1 MEHIRGDT
9 FDYVAIMDA
18 TIPDGAFVGFVPSC
32 QLRDPYGNLIDDVV
46 TTWVDPLTTRSIGLH
61 VTDTSEWK
69 IGPAVYDIQ
78 LRRTSDGYTRST
90 HKGTFD
96 IIEDVTRP

>member
-18 TIPDGAFVGFVPSC
+18 TIPDGAFVGFVPTC
-32 QLRDPYGNLIDDVV
+32 QLRDLQGKLISDVV
-46 TTWVDPLTTRSIGLH
+46 TAWVDPATTRSISLH
-61 VTDTSEWK
+61 VTDTQGWK
-69 IGPAVYDIQ
+69 IGPALYDIQ
-78 LRRTSDGYTRST
+78 FRRTSDGYVRST
-90 HKGTFD
+90 HKGVFD